1 MKTYRIHFIRHGLT
15 EANVEGRYIGRT
27 DIPLSSVGAAEL
39 ESVKSEGFLPNV
51 GLVFTS
57 PLARCVESAEI
68 LYPGNT
74 PQVIDEW
81 SEYDF
86 GDFEGKTAYE
96 LEGNPQY
103 TAWTSGKISA
113 PPNGED
119 GHEFTKRLCVGLN
132 VAVRKMMELEVKE
145 AAAVLHGGVIM
156 TLLSATALPR
166 RQAVEWT
173 SDAGCGYTA
182 RITPSLYG
190 RSGIIEIID
199 TVPTSFPEETDEN
212 EE

>member
-1 MKTYRIHFIRHGLT
+1 MKTYKIHFIRHGLT
-15 EANVEGRYIGRT
+15 EANADGRYIGRT

-68 LYPGNT
+68 LYSGNT
-74 PQVIDEW
+74 PIVIDEW
-81 SEYDF
+81 AEYNF
-86 GDFEGKTAYE
+86 GDFEGKTAFE
-96 LEGNPQY
+96 LEGDPRY
-103 TAWTSGKISA
+103 IAWTSGKVSA

-132 VAVRKMMELEVKE
+132 IAVRKMMELEVRE

-173 SDAGCGYTA
+173 TDAGCGYTA

-190 RSGIIEIID
+190 RSGIIEIVD
-199 TVPTSFPEETDEN
+199 TIPTSFPDDISEDDE
-212 EE
+212 